1 MYSPDGFSPPPME
14 DMSPTSGFP
23 PPMDFPPDCSS
34 PEEDEED
41 LEGDTDY
48 DLTGLSD
55 KLHSLEL
62 RKISNLPPR
71 EILELQKASD
81 ELSSRFAD
89 SLQVMRIP
97 GKVEGKEVNREMP
110 PLPNSMSDI
119 QSNSPE
125 AHFPPEEPP
134 GLDLNKN
141 RAEIID
147 RLVDSETLAPSLS
160 QNEGELQENVSLG
173 ISDQDMLDC
182 EVPETNLNGISEGC
196 EELDESTLCKG
207 EGSQKVETEAV
218 IDDEERGDFFSGSCD
233 QTEGP
238 SRVQESWNAFPPS
251 TSDDDEDWGEVV
263 KVGEGDQWGDF
274 GEQARAI
281 QAAGDVDVEEEEED
295 EDEFGDFGEAEEVAP
310 APVIHVTGL
319 ADSLL
324 ELKDWSELEEILG
337 VEKSRLGE
345 SDLKTQVGLG
355 PDLSSQVEEDETV
368 WRRLEDPASSPGLDY
383 VWRDSGTYNIVLST
397 LGIDSRIVLD
407 GPGWLGQV
415 RQAAT
420 LLTPGLL
427 TPVPAARQE
436 KEGSPETQ
444 LDAYPSGEPP
454 SSRKVEMEE
463 SKGGTEVVRKN
474 SNPGK
479 EAAEILRA
487 FPLLDF
493 MASSLLVR
501 SKK

>member
-1 MYSPDGFSPPPME
+1 
-14 DMSPTSGFP
+14 
-23 PPMDFPPDCSS
+23 MDFPPDCSS

-41 LEGDTDY
+41 LEEDTDY

-97 GKVEGKEVNREMP
+97 GKVEEKEVNGEMP

-141 RAEIID
+141 RAENID
-147 RLVDSETLAPSLS
+147 RLGDSETLATSLS
-160 QNEGELQENVSLG
+160 QNAGDLQENVSLV

-182 EVPETNLNGISEGC
+182 EVLETNHNGISEGC
-196 EELDESTLCKG
+196 EEQEVGTLCKG

-233 QTEGP
+233 QTEGL

-251 TSDDDEDWGEVV
+251 TSDDDEDWGEAV
-263 KVGEGDQWGDF
+263 KVGEGEQWGDF
-274 GEQARAI
+274 GEQARTI

-324 ELKDWSELEEILG
+324 ELKDWSELEETLG
-337 VEKSRLGE
+337 VEKSELGE
-345 SDLKTQVGLG
+345 SNLKTQVELG

-368 WRRLEDPASSPGLDY
+368 WRRLEDP
-383 VWRDSGTYNIVLST
+383 
-397 LGIDSRIVLD
+397 
-407 GPGWLGQV
+407 
-415 RQAAT
+415 
-420 LLTPGLL
+420 
-427 TPVPAARQE
+427 
-436 KEGSPETQ
+436 GS
-444 LDAYPSGEPP
+444 A
-454 SSRKVEMEE
+454 
-463 SKGGTEVVRKN
+463 
-474 SNPGK
+474 
-479 EAAEILRA
+479 IL
-487 FPLLDF
+487 
-493 MASSLLVR
+493 MNHG
-501 SKK
+501 

>member
-1 MYSPDGFSPPPME
+1 
-14 DMSPTSGFP
+14 
-23 PPMDFPPDCSS
+23 MDFPPDCSS

-41 LEGDTDY
+41 LEEDTDY

-97 GKVEGKEVNREMP
+97 GKVEEKEVNREMT

-141 RAEIID
+141 RAENID
-147 RLVDSETLAPSLS
+147 RLVDSETLATSLS
-160 QNEGELQENVSLG
+160 QNAGDLQENVSLG

-182 EVPETNLNGISEGC
+182 EVPETYHNGISEGC
-196 EELDESTLCKG
+196 EEQEDSTLCKG

-218 IDDEERGDFFSGSCD
+218 IDEERGDFFSGSCN

-251 TSDDDEDWGEVV
+251 TSDDDEDWGEAV
-263 KVGEGDQWGDF
+263 KVGEGEQWGDF
-274 GEQARAI
+274 GEQARTI
-281 QAAGDVDVEEEEED
+281 QAAGDVDIGEEEED

-310 APVIHVTGL
+310 APVIRL

-345 SDLKTQVGLG
+345 SDLKTQVELG

-368 WRRLEDPASSPGLDY
+368 WRRLEDP
-383 VWRDSGTYNIVLST
+383 
-397 LGIDSRIVLD
+397 
-407 GPGWLGQV
+407 
-415 RQAAT
+415 
-420 LLTPGLL
+420 
-427 TPVPAARQE
+427 
-436 KEGSPETQ
+436 GS
-444 LDAYPSGEPP
+444 
-454 SSRKVEMEE
+454 V
-463 SKGGTEVVRKN
+463 
-474 SNPGK
+474 
-479 EAAEILRA
+479 IL
-487 FPLLDF
+487 
-493 MASSLLVR
+493 MNHG
-501 SKK
+501 

>member
-1 MYSPDGFSPPPME
+1 
-14 DMSPTSGFP
+14 
-23 PPMDFPPDCSS
+23 MDFPPDCSS

-41 LEGDTDY
+41 LEEDTDY

-89 SLQVMRIP
+89 SLKVMRIP
-97 GKVEGKEVNREMP
+97 GKEEVEEKKMNREMP
-110 PLPNSMSDI
+110 PLLNSMSDI

-141 RAEIID
+141 RAENID

-160 QNEGELQENVSLG
+160 QNEGELQKNVSLG

-182 EVPETNLNGISEGC
+182 EVPETNHNDISESY

-218 IDDEERGDFFSGSCD
+218 IDDEERGDSFSGSCN

-251 TSDDDEDWGEVV
+251 TSDDDDNWGEAV
-263 KVGEGDQWGDF
+263 KVGEGEQWGDF
-274 GEQARAI
+274 GEQARTI
-281 QAAGDVDVEEEEED
+281 QAAGGVDFEKEEED

-310 APVIHVTGL
+310 APVIHVTRL

-324 ELKDWSELEEILG
+324 ELKDWSDLEEILG

-355 PDLSSQVEEDETV
+355 PDLSSQVEDDETV
-368 WRRLEDPASSPGLDY
+368 WRRLEDP
-383 VWRDSGTYNIVLST
+383 
-397 LGIDSRIVLD
+397 
-407 GPGWLGQV
+407 
-415 RQAAT
+415 
-420 LLTPGLL
+420 
-427 TPVPAARQE
+427 
-436 KEGSPETQ
+436 GS
-444 LDAYPSGEPP
+444 
-454 SSRKVEMEE
+454 V
-463 SKGGTEVVRKN
+463 
-474 SNPGK
+474 
-479 EAAEILRA
+479 IL
-487 FPLLDF
+487 
-493 MASSLLVR
+493 MNHG
-501 SKK
+501 